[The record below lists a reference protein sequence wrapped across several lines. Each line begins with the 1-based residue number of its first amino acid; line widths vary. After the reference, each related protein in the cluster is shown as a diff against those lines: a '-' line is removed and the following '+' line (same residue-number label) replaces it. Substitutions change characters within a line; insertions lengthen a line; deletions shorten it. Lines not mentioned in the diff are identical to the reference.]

1 MTIHPLP
8 PQAYTKDTL
17 IKAYEWL
24 QAQDE
29 GIKKIATSPDVL
41 VSLYMK
47 AQMQGEEA
55 LHRPSI
61 KNFKSDLKNLA
72 SIMGEWDATQAQAQP
87 QSVTGL
93 ASPSISSSKIVSS
106 ANPSSATRVQLN
118 YKETPVSN
126 SSVKTSDSVVWGE
139 GLQIK
144 LKEIQDLYH
153 LSSELETARLLIS
166 IGYHHAKRLMS

>member
-72 SIMGEWDATQAQAQP
+72 SMMGEWDAHQVQA

-106 ANPSSATRVQLN
+106 ANPSSATRVQSN
-118 YKETPVSN
+118 YKEIPVSN
-126 SSVKTSDSVVWGE
+126 SGAKTSDSVVWGE
-139 GLQIK
+139 SLQLK

-153 LSSELETARLLIS
+153 LSSELEAARLLIS

>member
-24 QAQDE
+24 QAQGDS
-29 GIKKIATSPDVL
+29 IKQIATSPDVL

-72 SIMGEWDATQAQAQP
+72 SMMGEWEAEQEVPMTR
-87 QSVTGL
+87 
-93 ASPSISSSKIVSS
+93 VSS
-106 ANPSSATRVQLN
+106 PRDAGPSMGAMHSSGPSTSVVQATHT
-118 YKETPVSN
+118 ETRVSN
-126 SSVKTSDSVVWGE
+126 SVSITTEVPVLNEDLRDKVR
-139 GLQIK
+139 
-144 LKEIQDLYH
+144 EIQEQYH
-153 LSSELETARLLIS
+153 LSNETEALKLLIS